1 MVFHR
6 LLFTPFR
13 QLNIPCIFYFNY
25 KPFFGFQFIIDMVP
39 FLAERVFQE
48 PPPIVSS
55 PTLLYWSPIKGLKTF
70 LSVLPKMVNAEV
82 ISREENKHRFQDI
95 VGCQTVKFELML
107 FNDFFRDPQ
116 LSI

>member
-95 VGCQTVKFELML
+95 VGCQTVKFELIL
-107 FNDFFRDPQ
+107 FIDFFRDPQ